1 MRTIKLVLE
10 YDGTD
15 FSGWQFQTNGRSV
28 QGVLEQ
34 ALNTLLQEPTR
45 VIGAGRTDAGV
56 HARGQV
62 CHFTTGNA
70 MEARAMFG
78 GMNALLPNDVVVRA
92 VEDVEADFHARFRA
106 RERTYRYHI
115 TQVPAAIE
123 RHTRWYVG
131 HPLDVEAMQR
141 CAESL
146 CGEHDFQSFCKS
158 DTSVKNFRCTVTGA
172 AWRKSGNDVVFEISA
187 NRFLYGMV
195 RALVGTMV
203 DVGRGHKSEN
213 DFSEILSSKDRARAS
228 SAAPPGGLV
237 LESVT
242 Y

>member
-1 MRTIKLVLE
+1 MRTIKLILE

-15 FSGWQFQTNGRSV
+15 FSGWQFQTNSRSV

-34 ALNTLLQEPTR
+34 ALNTLLQEPVR

-62 CHFTTGNA
+62 CHFTARSA
-70 MEARAMFG
+70 MEPPKMLG
-78 GMNALLPNDVVVRA
+78 GLNALLPNDVVVRTLD
-92 VEDVEADFHARFRA
+92 DVEPDFHARYRA
-106 RERTYRYHI
+106 RERTYQYHI
-115 TQVPAAIE
+115 TQVPVAIE
-123 RHTRWYVG
+123 RHTHWFVG
-131 HPLDVEAMQR
+131 HPLDIEAMQR
-141 CAESL
+141 CAKSIS
-146 CGEHDFQSFCKS
+146 GEHDFQGFCKS
-158 DTSVKNFRCTVTGA
+158 DTSVNHFRCTVTGA
-172 AWRKSGNDVVFEISA
+172 EWTKRGPNVVFEISA

-203 DVGRGHKSEN
+203 DVGRGHRPER
-213 DFSEILSSKDRARAS
+213 DFFEVLSSKDRTKAS

-237 LESVT
+237 LESVS